1 MTYIPRNAE
10 SRLQHFA
17 SGYPVVVV
25 TGPRQSGKS
34 TLVRHAFPDHHYV
47 SLEDLDQREFA
58 ETDPRGFLNQ
68 FSGSAILDE
77 AQRCPALF
85 SYLQTRVDE
94 RQQPGEF
101 ILTGSQQFGL
111 LSGITQSLAGRAAL
125 LTLLPMTY
133 GELQRSGKI
142 GKNLDKILFDGAF
155 PPIFDRGLES
165 HPWHGNYVRTY
176 LERDVR
182 QLIKVQD
189 LGTFQ
194 RFLKMCAGRTGQ
206 LLNLSSLAND
216 CGITHN
222 TAKAWISVLEAS
234 YIVHLLPPHHQNF
247 NKRLVKT
254 PKLYFLDTGL
264 ATWLLGIQNNEQLST
279 HVQRGA
285 LFETWVISE
294 LLKARYNS
302 GETSN
307 LYFWRDRSGHEVDLL
322 IDHGTHLSPLEI
334 KSGQTINKDYFKGLE
349 FWQKLAGET
358 AGKAWLVYGG
368 DTRQSRSDDT
378 VLPWHE
384 INSEQIVDE
393 NTGHRSQ

>member
-1 MTYIPRNAE
+1 MIYIPRHAE
-10 SRLQHFA
+10 PRLQHFA

-34 TLVRHAFPDHHYV
+34 TLVRHAFPKHHYV

-58 ETDPRGFLNQ
+58 ENDPRGFLNQ
-68 FSGSAILDE
+68 FTQGAILDE

-133 GELQRSGKI
+133 RELQHAGKI
-142 GKNLDKILFDGAF
+142 GQDLDKILFDGAF
-155 PPIFDRGLES
+155 PPIFDRGLEP
-165 HPWHGNYVRTY
+165 HHWYGNYVRTY

-189 LGTFQ
+189 LRMFQ
-194 RFLKMCAGRTGQ
+194 RFLKLCAGRTGQ

-264 ATWLLGIQNNEQLST
+264 ATWLLGIQNMEQLST

-294 LLKARYNS
+294 CLKARYNA
-302 GETSN
+302 GEPSN

-334 KSGQTINKDYFKGLE
+334 KSGQTINRDYFKGLD
-349 FWQKLAGET
+349 FWRKLAAQT
-358 AGKAWLVYGG
+358 AGQTWLVYGG
-368 DTRQSRSDDT
+368 DTRQTRSDVT
-378 VLPWHE
+378 VLPWNA
-384 INSEQIVDE
+384 IDPEQIMMPA
-393 NTGHRSQ
+393 